1 MSIDK
6 MLVFVNLD
14 DVKYLDDQDIVQFL
28 VKSER
33 SIMRPKKLLCSMT
46 MTMTKLILF
55 SLEQTYFLLNSFPF
69 DIPMLNFSRKLP
81 RESIIDTI
89 RQKKPHLSWLAPCVY
104 R

>member
-14 DVKYLDDQDIVQFL
+14 DVKYLDDQDIVQFW
-28 VKSER
+28 VKLER
-33 SIMRPKKLLCSMT
+33 SIMGPKQLLCSMTMT

-69 DIPMLNFSRKLP
+69 
-81 RESIIDTI
+81 EY
-89 RQKKPHLSWLAPCVY
+89 HC
-104 R
+104 